1 MEKKI
6 FENNMKLEI
15 DSLSENEALARVG
28 VASFLTGIDPTLEEM
43 NDIKTAVSE
52 AVTNS
57 IIHGYGEKKGKVEI
71 KCQLKETVIERE
83 EEALHISF
91 ILIMV
96 RDEGIGI
103 DNIEQAMEP
112 MYTSKPEFDRAG
124 MGFAF
129 MQLFMDSV
137 DVWSKPGVGTIV
149 TMTKELK
156 RTEKKDHNGCNNSN

>member
-6 FENNMKLEI
+6 LENNMRLEI
-15 DSLSENEALARVG
+15 DSLSENEALARVS
-28 VASFLTGIDPTLEEM
+28 VAAFLTGIDPTLEEM

-57 IIHGYGEKKGKVEI
+57 IIHGYGEQKGKVEI
-71 KCQLKETVIERE
+71 SCHLKETIIERDE
-83 EEALHISF
+83 EELHISF
-91 ILIMV
+91 LLIMI

-103 DNIEQAMEP
+103 ENIEQAMEP

-137 DVWSKPGVGTIV
+137 DVWSKPDIGTIV

-156 RTEKKDHNGCNNSN
+156 RTEKKERNGCNNSN